1 MATRR
6 APPAEPIKAQLTQP
20 VAEARSKLETRIEI
34 GKQLLLSRLGDPLD
48 ALTVRRSD
56 AEHQIWTEYNAELLR
71 SLFTTEQ
78 RAEEYE
84 QCPPIPEMSFGEL
97 TGVDV
102 VRRTHD
108 CIGAELQCLES
119 IQNRLGLYTV
129 VAGAATPVDDGRR
142 SPLEVLERISDRF
155 HVVARQLLRRHG
167 GRPTFSVSDEY
178 DVQDLL
184 HALLLVEFED
194 VRLEEY
200 TPSYAGGSARMDFLL
215 KNEQIV
221 VEVKCTREGLAAKEV
236 GDQLL
241 IDIGRYRAHQDC
253 KALFCFVY
261 DAEARIRNPRGLE
274 SDLSNDRQG
283 LPTRVRI
290 RPRS

>member
-6 APPAEPIKAQLTQP
+6 APPTEPIKAQLTQP
-20 VAEARSKLETRIEI
+20 VAEARLKIETRIEI
-34 GKQLLLSRLGDPLD
+34 GKQLLLSELGDPLNQ
-48 ALTVRRSD
+48 LTVRRLD
-56 AEHQIWTEYNAELLR
+56 GEHQIWTEYNADLLR
-71 SLFTTEQ
+71 SMFTTEQ
-78 RAEEYE
+78 RAQEYE
-84 QCPPIPEMSFGEL
+84 RCPPIPKMSFGDL
-97 TGVDV
+97 TGVDI

-129 VAGAATPVDDGRR
+129 VASAAAPVDDRRR
-142 SPLEVLERISDRF
+142 SPLEVIEKISDRF
-155 HVVARQLLRRHG
+155 HAVARQLLRRHG
-167 GRPTFSVSDEY
+167 GRPTFSISDEY

-194 VRLEEY
+194 VRPEEY
-200 TPSYAGGSARMDFLL
+200 TPSYAGGSARVDFLL

-241 IDIGRYRAHQDC
+241 IDIGRYRAHPDC

-261 DAEARIRNPRGLE
+261 DPEARIKNPHGLE
-274 SDLSNDRQG
+274 ADLSNDRPG

>member
-6 APPAEPIKAQLTQP
+6 PPAEPIKTQLTQP
-20 VAEARSKLETRIEI
+20 VAEARSKIETRIEI
-34 GKQLLLSRLGDPLD
+34 GKQLLVSELGDPLNP
-48 ALTVRRSD
+48 LIVRRLDS
-56 AEHQIWTEYNAELLR
+56 EHKIWTEYNAELLR
-71 SLFTTEQ
+71 NLFTTEE
-78 RAEEYE
+78 RAQEYE
-84 QCPPIPEMSFGEL
+84 QCPPIPEMSFGDL
-97 TGVDV
+97 TGVDI

-108 CIGAELQCLES
+108 CFGAELQCLES
-119 IQNRLGLYTV
+119 IQTRLGLYTV
-129 VAGAATPVDDGRR
+129 VTGAATPVDAGRP
-142 SPLEVLERISDRF
+142 SPLEVLGKTSDRF
-155 HVVARQLLRRHG
+155 HLVARQLLRRHS
-167 GRPTFSVSDEY
+167 GRPTLSVSDEY

-194 VRLEEY
+194 VRPEEY

-221 VEVKCTREGLAAKEV
+221 VEVKCTREGLAGKEV

-241 IDIGRYRAHQDC
+241 IDIGRYRVHQDC

-261 DAEARIRNPRGLE
+261 DPEARIRNPRGLE
-274 SDLSNDRQG
+274 SDLSNDRHG